1 MNEWDNLNNEPRSL
15 EILNKVV
22 TGPSYSIWWQLSDWN
37 NQLVRHCELMIKL
50 SCKASKLKDDDGRL
64 KRSPFGAKMCT
75 RCELSLLENTTH
87 MVMQCP
93 ANEVHRT
100 NLNREV
106 MAICPDID
114 PQEFFNI
121 LMGKYIDDWDFED
134 MKPIWESSARH
145 VTKMYGDTLRDRE
158 GMG

>member
-1 MNEWDNLNNEPRSL
+1 MT
-15 EILNKVV
+15 IVGVAVV
-22 TGPSYSIWWQLSDWN
+22 LTSDCI
-37 NQLVRHCELMIKL
+37 VRIIKL
-50 SCKASKLKDDDGRL
+50 RAPDFKIPPTKQVSHR
-64 KRSPFGAKMCT
+64 CT
-75 RCELSLLENTTH
+75 RCELGLLENTTH

-93 ANEVHRT
+93 ANEAHRT

-134 MKPIWESSARH
+134 MKPIWESSAMH